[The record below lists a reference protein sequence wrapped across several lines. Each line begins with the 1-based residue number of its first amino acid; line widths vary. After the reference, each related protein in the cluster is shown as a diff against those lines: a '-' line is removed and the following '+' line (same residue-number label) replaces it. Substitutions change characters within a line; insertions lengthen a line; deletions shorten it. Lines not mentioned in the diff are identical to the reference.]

1 MEGEYS
7 QEWAELRKLRRRMFR
22 VAGAGGALPRCSA
35 RCLCVA
41 QYGQNNRAW
50 SSCRLGR
57 LAAEVLLPI
66 IRIRVL
72 VMPQMRRTF
81 SLCNEVVRQMEQS
94 VRSALCSLWFAQV
107 GGFRP

>member
-22 VAGAGGALPRCSA
+22 VAGAGVALLLVVPLDAYVSRSTA
-35 RCLCVA
+35 KII
-41 QYGQNNRAW
+41 G
-50 SSCRLGR
+50 LGL